1 MFLLVLRLYPL
12 FASAHSS
19 SFSFIFAVETWTCK
33 SVKSKTS
40 YEETKCCL
48 LSRLCPSGHKSTKPG
63 LQKSMTKESQLSVSV
78 SMISH
83 PGNHR
88 KFVRFTK
95 INFSDFQWTRFARLT
110 WVLNRSPVTEAHRR
124 LASPAGTEP
133 DWRFRRQKFT
143 TTSLTLFNIQRST
156 SWRINLNVWQG
167 WILSLHHSCQH
178 RSSRLIQIQTWASGI
193 IMFVLGVVP
202 AEQSLCSCCHVSVV
216 LLKLNASL
224 CSLQCFLAM
233 RWNEEH
239 EAEPQ
244 QHDCGLWN

>member
-1 MFLLVLRLYPL
+1 ML
-12 FASAHSS
+12 FVVSFMSKWPQINKTRFTEIHDKGESALGQCVDDQSS
-19 SFSFIFAVETWTCK
+19 RKPQKVC
-33 SVKSKTS
+33 SVHQNQ
-40 YEETKCCL
+40 L
-48 LSRLCPSGHKSTKPG
+48 FR
-63 LQKSMTKESQLSVSV
+63 LSV
-78 SMISH
+78 
-83 PGNHR
+83 N
-88 KFVRFTK
+88 K
-95 INFSDFQWTRFARLT
+95 WARLT

-167 WILSLHHSCQH
+167 WILSSHHSCQH

-244 QHDCGLWN
+244 QHDCKLWN